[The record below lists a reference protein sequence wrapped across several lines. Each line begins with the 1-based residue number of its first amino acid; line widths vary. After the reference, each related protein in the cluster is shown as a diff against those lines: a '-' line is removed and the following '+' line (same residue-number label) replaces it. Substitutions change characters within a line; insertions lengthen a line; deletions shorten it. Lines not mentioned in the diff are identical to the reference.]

1 MQSNNRLNNQ
11 QIHNKLILID
21 RHLKDVHFNNRLTN
35 QRLQSSV
42 KSIEKEK
49 ERKKFKADA
58 DNKDI
63 DILTVNK
70 QFVNKKI
77 ENMRVGE

>member
-49 ERKKFKADA
+49 EKEKNLKLMQIT
-58 DNKDI
+58 KT
-63 DILTVNK
+63 LT
-70 QFVNKKI
+70 FLL
-77 ENMRVGE
+77 